1 MTLLTHNKDLPFIKS
16 DWKGNKL
23 TQDGLYTNLYGDN
36 LKSFREVWRWKRNPG
51 PLVELK
57 KEQRSPLDWQMTEN
71 IIDKNYNTIIPIGHA
86 SFIVD
91 INRRRLLI
99 DPVLSSSRFL
109 RRYTKLPFKG
119 PELVNIDYILLSHNH
134 RDHLDKKSVIY
145 ICENNP
151 NAIILTG
158 LGIARILRRW
168 GVKNVIQEAGWHQRY
183 NLSDDIEIDY
193 LPSQHW
199 SRRWLLDTNTS
210 LWGSFMILDKLA
222 NKNIY
227 FAGDSGYEA
236 HFQEI
241 GKDYDIEIAM
251 IGVGAYEPR
260 WFMKADHTS
269 PSEGIQVFKDL
280 KAKYWIPMHYG
291 TFDVSEEPI
300 YYPEKI
306 LKEQYPE
313 ELDRIKWMDI
323 GARIEI

>member
-1 MTLLTHNKDLPFIKS
+1 
-16 DWKGNKL
+16 
-23 TQDGLYTNLYGDN
+23 
-36 LKSFREVWRWKRNPG
+36 
-51 PLVELK
+51 
-57 KEQRSPLDWQMTEN
+57 
-71 IIDKNYNTIIPIGHA
+71 
-86 SFIVD
+86 
-91 INRRRLLI
+91 
-99 DPVLSSSRFL
+99 
-109 RRYTKLPFKG
+109 
-119 PELVNIDYILLSHNH
+119 
-134 RDHLDKKSVIY
+134 
-145 ICENNP
+145 
-151 NAIILTG
+151 
-158 LGIARILRRW
+158 
-168 GVKNVIQEAGWHQRY
+168 
-183 NLSDDIEIDY
+183 
-193 LPSQHW
+193 
-199 SRRWLLDTNTS
+199 
-210 LWGSFMILDKLA
+210 MILDKLA